1 MTLAVM
7 TTRVEP
13 QTNAELHLAARLR
26 RGESGALEELIE
38 LHQTAVVRLAN
49 RLLGWRGDVE
59 DVVQD
64 VFLTALEK
72 CSSFRGNSSLKTW
85 LTIITL
91 NRCRTHHRRQ
101 KIWQRVIAGV
111 TRQRPAASAASDER
125 AVSDEVGAE
134 VRAAVAALPPRDR
147 EVIVLFY
154 LEQKPVCEIASL
166 LAVSSNAIEVRLHR
180 ARAKLRRSLQGL
192 MKE

>member
-13 QTNAELHLAARLR
+13 QADAELLLAARLR
-26 RGESGALEELIE
+26 RGESGALEELIN
-38 LHQTAVVRLAN
+38 LHQSAVVRLAN
-49 RLLGWRGDVE
+49 RLLGWGGDVE

-72 CSSFRGNSSLKTW
+72 CSSFRGKSSLKTW

-91 NRCRTHHRRQ
+91 NRCRTHLRRR
-101 KIWQRVIAGV
+101 KIWQRVIASV
-111 TRQRPAASAASDER
+111 TRQARPDSAASDAG

-134 VRAAVAALPPRDR
+134 VRAAVAALAPRDR
-147 EVIVLFY
+147 EVVVLFY

-180 ARAKLRRSLQGL
+180 ARAKLRGSLQAF

>member
-1 MTLAVM
+1 MTLAIM

-13 QTNAELHLAARLR
+13 PADAELHLAARLR
-26 RGESGALEELIE
+26 RGESGALEELIQ

-72 CSSFRGNSSLKTW
+72 CSGFRGNSSLKTW

-91 NRCRTHHRRQ
+91 NRCRTHHRRK

-111 TRQRPAASAASDER
+111 TGQRPAASAGSDAHAFSDEMG
-125 AVSDEVGAE
+125 VE

-147 EVIVLFY
+147 EVVVLFY

-166 LAVSSNAIEVRLHR
+166 LSVSSNAIEVRLHR
-180 ARAKLRRSLQGL
+180 ARAKLRSALAEF